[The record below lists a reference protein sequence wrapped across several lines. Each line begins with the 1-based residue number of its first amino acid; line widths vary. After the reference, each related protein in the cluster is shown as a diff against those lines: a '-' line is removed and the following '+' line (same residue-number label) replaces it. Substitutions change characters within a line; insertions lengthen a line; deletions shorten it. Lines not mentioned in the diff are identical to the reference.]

1 VVGCGRAKGGLRGRP
16 VGMRVRSLGEGDIEG
31 LDGWGG
37 GCGVETAVCIHFGG
51 GLDLKEGLGGR

>member
-51 GLDLKEGLGGR
+51 GWI